1 MESPIKLMFHLDYV
15 IRQVWKPLITMIQLM
30 NEDKVLY
37 YVRYLNDG

>member
-1 MESPIKLMFHLDYV
+1 
-15 IRQVWKPLITMIQLM
+15 M